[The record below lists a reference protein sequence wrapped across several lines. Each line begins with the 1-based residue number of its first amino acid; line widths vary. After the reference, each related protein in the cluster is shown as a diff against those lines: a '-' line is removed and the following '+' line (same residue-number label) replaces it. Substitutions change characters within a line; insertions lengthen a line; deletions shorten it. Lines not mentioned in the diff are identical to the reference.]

1 MVFLKRIENTL
12 NNQVSG
18 LRERLSN
25 SIGQLSKRFLP
36 LVQTKKARVLLPVLL
51 LGIGALIVTGGQSQ
65 SGAASPTEVA
75 EKLVKAIEDS
85 DVLGVIDLM
94 HPGEREL
101 LQDVFLDGAKEL
113 DRLGVIKKSS
123 KSQSTKLSEFRIENL
138 KLRERCVSD
147 DICNIS
153 LSGFI
158 SGDVDGQTPLGE
170 VFRNSSTFDDLETV
184 RDLIEEATGSR
195 DTSIRDDFEDI
206 TFTTI
211 KFKGRWYASIGFT
224 LAELIRDD
232 SSTLENDT
240 GLMPFGNESPEVAV
254 DEFFRS
260 IEIFDV
266 RGVVKQLDPREFSP
280 AQRYAELFVKSLN
293 RRIQDEISN
302 EEFDWDITK
311 LTTEVVEKSSSTAQV
326 RIKNLSIRLENQDYY
341 EGRTEIEIDITHSG
355 DDVRLLVSTG
365 GESEQ
370 YRLSDFIN
378 DEISKSIVESDYEEF
393 LETFMSVTTHKR
405 EGKWFVSPVSSVFN
419 TVLGILGYLEQD
431 DVRRLLN
438 KLD

>member
-1 MVFLKRIENTL
+1 L
-12 NNQVSG
+12 NKQVSE
-18 LRERLSN
+18 LRERLSK

-36 LVQTKKARVLLPVLL
+36 LVQTKKARVLLLVLL
-51 LGIGALIVTGGQSQ
+51 LGIGALIVTGRQGQ

-101 LQDVFLDGAKEL
+101 LQDAFLDGAKEL

-123 KSQSTKLSEFRIENL
+123 ESQSTKLSEFRIENL
-138 KLRERCVSD
+138 DIQERCIAD

-153 LSGFI
+153 LTGYI

-170 VFRNSSTFDDLETV
+170 VFRNSSAFEDIETV
-184 RDLIEEATGSR
+184 EDLIEEVTGSR
-195 DTSIRDDFEDI
+195 DSSIREDFEDI

-211 KFKGRWYASIGFT
+211 KFEGRWYASIGFT
-224 LAELIRDD
+224 LAELIRED
-232 SSTLENDT
+232 SSTLENDS
-240 GLMPFGNESPEVAV
+240 GLLAFGKESPEEAV
-254 DEFFRS
+254 DSFFRA

-266 RGVVKQLDPREFSP
+266 RGVVEQLDPREFSP

-293 RRIQDEISN
+293 RSIQDEISDTD
-302 EEFDWDITK
+302 FDWDITK
-311 LTTEVVEKSSSTAQV
+311 LTTEVVKKSSSTAQV
-326 RIKNLSIRLENQDYY
+326 RIKDFSIRIEERDYY
-341 EGRTEIEIDITHSG
+341 EGRTEIEIDVTHSG
-355 DDVRLLVSTG
+355 DDIRLLVSAN

-370 YRLSDFIN
+370 YRLKDFIN
-378 DEISKSIVESDYEEF
+378 DEISKSIVESDYEKF
-393 LETFMSVTTHKR
+393 LKTFMSVTTHKR
-405 EGKWFVSPVSSVFN
+405 EGKWFVSPVSSVLN

-431 DVRRLLN
+431 DVRRLLD
-438 KLD
+438 KFD

>member
-1 MVFLKRIENTL
+1 L
-12 NNQVSG
+12 NKQVSE
-18 LRERLSN
+18 LRERLSK

-36 LVQTKKARVLLPVLL
+36 LVQTKKARVLLLVLL
-51 LGIGALIVTGGQSQ
+51 LGIGALIVTGRQGQ

-101 LQDVFLDGAKEL
+101 LQDAFLDGAKEL

-123 KSQSTKLSEFRIENL
+123 ESQSTKLSEFRIENL
-138 KLRERCVSD
+138 DIQERCIAD

-153 LSGFI
+153 LSGYI

-170 VFRNSSTFDDLETV
+170 VFRNSSAFEDIETV
-184 RDLIEEATGSR
+184 EDLIEEVTGSR
-195 DTSIRDDFEDI
+195 DSSIREDFEDI

-211 KFKGRWYASIGFT
+211 KFEGRWYASIGFT
-224 LAELIRDD
+224 LAELIRED
-232 SSTLENDT
+232 SSTLENDS
-240 GLMPFGNESPEVAV
+240 GLLAFGKESPEEAV
-254 DEFFRS
+254 DSFFRA

-266 RGVVKQLDPREFSP
+266 RGVVEQLDPREFSP

-293 RRIQDEISN
+293 RSIQDEISDTD
-302 EEFDWDITK
+302 FDWDITK
-311 LTTEVVEKSSSTAQV
+311 LTTEVVKKSSSTAQV
-326 RIKNLSIRLENQDYY
+326 RIKDFSIRIEERDYY
-341 EGRTEIEIDITHSG
+341 EGRTEIEIDVTHSG
-355 DDVRLLVSTG
+355 DDIRLLVSAN

-370 YRLSDFIN
+370 YRLKDFIN
-378 DEISKSIVESDYEEF
+378 DEISKSIVESDYEKF
-393 LETFMSVTTHKR
+393 LKTFMSVTTHKR
-405 EGKWFVSPVSSVFN
+405 EGKWFVSPVSSVLN

-431 DVRRLLN
+431 DVRRLLD
-438 KLD
+438 KFD